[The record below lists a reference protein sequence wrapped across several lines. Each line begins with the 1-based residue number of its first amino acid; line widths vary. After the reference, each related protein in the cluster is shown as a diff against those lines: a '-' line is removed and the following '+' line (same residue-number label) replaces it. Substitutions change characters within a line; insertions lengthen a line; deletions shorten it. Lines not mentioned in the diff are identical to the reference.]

1 MTEKAMPKLLHGLGW
16 LVRTSEGVT
25 LSDRV
30 TDEVITT
37 TEELG
42 EGRFELHWHRDFS
55 HAKSFANGIAIA
67 GRNSV
72 TAVLGLG
79 DVSQAVLVLFAE
91 EETPNT
97 TDLNEAIKL
106 VQHSDAARRQGEVAW
121 SAEVNDLIMHHTPN
135 RHRNT
140 SAPPIRIKEE
150 TPDALKLEV
159 KYANW
164 FLKESTWNPLMNGGW
179 YRVDIKRKAGKLF
192 AEFDLT
198 FETLRD
204 YNDIASERKQQML
217 EIAQEAGGT
226 INDTHLILPIG
237 NDIGESFKGIHPLL
251 ERITEPLFAGLNDNR
266 IASLRANK
274 DNQRVGRVIADG
286 GEFRKEGKQWLLVDK
301 NGKAKPITEGRI
313 HSVVQAGLAKDPFPK
328 IDYAEFKV

>member
-1 MTEKAMPKLLHGLGW
+1 MTEKATPKLLHGLGW
-16 LVRTSEGVT
+16 LVRTNEGVA

-67 GRNSV
+67 GRNSI

-79 DVSQAVLVLFAE
+79 DVSQAVLVLFADE
-91 EETPNT
+91 DTPNT

-121 SAEVNDLIMHHTPN
+121 SAEVNELIMNHTPN
-135 RHRNT
+135 RHRHT
-140 SAPPIRIKEE
+140 SAPPIRILEE

-164 FLKESTWNPLMNGGW
+164 FLKENTWNPLMTGGW
-179 YRVDIKRKAGKLF
+179 YRVDIKRKSGKLV

-198 FETLRD
+198 FETLRT
-204 YNDIASERKQQML
+204 YNFISAERKQRML
-217 EIAQEAGGT
+217 NIAQAAGGT
-226 INDTHLILPIG
+226 INNTHIILPIDD
-237 NDIGESFKGIHPLL
+237 DIGQGFKDLHITL
-251 ERITEPLFAGLNDNR
+251 EELTAELAAGGVEIEVANLQ
-266 IASLRANK
+266 ANK
-274 DNQRVGRVIADG
+274 ENQRIGRVIERGGSFRQDG
-286 GEFRKEGKQWLLVDK
+286 NQWLLVD
-301 NGKAKPITEGRI
+301 NSGKSKPITVGRI
-313 HSVVQAGLAKDPFPK
+313 HDVVRAGFAENPIPK
-328 IDYAEFKV
+328 IDFSQFKM